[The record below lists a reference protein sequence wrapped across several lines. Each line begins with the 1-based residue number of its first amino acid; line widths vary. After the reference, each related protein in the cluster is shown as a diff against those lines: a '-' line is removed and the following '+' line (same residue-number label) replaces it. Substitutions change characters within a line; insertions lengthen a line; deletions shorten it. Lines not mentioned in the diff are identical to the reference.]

1 MSDTSQ
7 DKSLNDGIKAMSL
20 ILLSYLSS
28 FAILLF
34 VFYQKK
40 LSNISSPFKYLLFK
54 FIQVFTV

>member
-34 VFYQKK
+34 VFYQK
-40 LSNISSPFKYLLFK
+40 N
-54 FIQVFTV
+54 